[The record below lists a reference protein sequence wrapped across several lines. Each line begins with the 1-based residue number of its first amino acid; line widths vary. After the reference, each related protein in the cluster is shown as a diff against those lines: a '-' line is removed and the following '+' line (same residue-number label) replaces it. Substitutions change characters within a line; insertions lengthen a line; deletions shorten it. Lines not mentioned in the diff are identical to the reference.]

1 LTASTTAALLLLL
14 LLFLPYCPQAYANN
28 TRIIVNS
35 DSVFFP
41 AASWLRAFFHD
52 AGTFIKTPSRGGPK
66 GGPNGSLGV
75 GCPRNPCGNQTAPVS
90 VLEGLDVTNTTVCPN
105 KAVAVTGFTDGK
117 AYW

>member
-1 LTASTTAALLLLL
+1 LTPTHAAAAAL
-14 LLFLPYCPQAYANN
+14 QAYTNN

-75 GCPRNPCGNQTAPVS
+75 GCDRNPCGTQTAVS
-90 VLEGLDVTNTTVCPN
+90 VLNGANVTKVTVCPN
-105 KAVAVTGFTDGK
+105 GAPSVSGFSDGK
-117 AYW
+117 IYW